1 MVIEI
6 TSPSTF
12 QKDLKEKFN
21 LYEKVGVREYWIV
34 HPEEKTISVFQLT
47 KEGRFSRPE
56 VYIEEDSIVVG
67 IFQDL
72 IIDLQDVFS

>member
-12 QKDLKEKFN
+12 QKDLKDKFN

-47 KEGRFSRPE
+47 K
-56 VYIEEDSIVVG
+56 
-67 IFQDL
+67 
-72 IIDLQDVFS
+72 